1 MGRDS
6 TLVLQ
11 KNQNKGAVFSF
22 VLTYLRRYPNSLCYA
37 MNVCTSSMGS
47 SINER
52 IWMKCKAKHNVGILI
67 ASMIEKESIQSV

>member
-11 KNQNKGAVFSF
+11 KVKNKGPVFSF
-22 VLTYLRRYPNSLCYA
+22 VLTIPKFSLLC
-37 MNVCTSSMGS
+37 NICLHIVDGS

-52 IWMKCKAKHNVGILI
+52 IRMKYKA
-67 ASMIEKESIQSV
+67 SITPAY